1 MRREGVVVDRVG
13 DMVQVQFER
22 AESCKHC
29 HACSGQECKALLPLL
44 GCANPGDTVEVE
56 VPDSRIVQLSAMT
69 YGLPLIT
76 LLAGVFLGNAI
87 HSALHLPV
95 NAELFSA
102 LIGGAFMLLG
112 LLALHMLDNKWA
124 FRTEFQPRII
134 SVRGLTTP
142 NAPDPDQRVRTNER

>member
-29 HACSGQECKALLPLL
+29 HACSGEECKAMLPVA
-44 GCANPGDTVEVE
+44 GSANPGDVVEVE
-56 VPDSRIVQLSAMT
+56 VPDAKIVQLSAMT
-69 YGLPLIT
+69 YGLPLAT
-76 LLAGVFLGNAI
+76 LLAGVFLGGMI
-87 HSALHLPV
+87 HRALRLAM

-102 LIGGAFMLLG
+102 MIGGALMLIG

-124 FRTEFQPRII
+124 FRTEFQPRIV
-134 SVRGLTTP
+134 SVRGDGKP
-142 NAPDPDQRVRTNER
+142 RNP